1 MKERAVDILE
11 SYRTRFVPKEMA
23 FSDAEYR
30 QRLTR
35 VRDAMRAQGFDL
47 LLLHHLPSVCYLTG
61 YQTPVSDWYTC
72 LIVPLEG
79 DLALQVCDF
88 EVGLAL
94 VHTTVERILSIRWNR
109 MSDAATQLLGLLQE
123 ANVDGKRIGVE
134 SRRTGLNAHA
144 YQLLRDRFP
153 RARFEDASDLVPR
166 VRAVKSA
173 AELECLR
180 QAGRM
185 SVVGM
190 DAAIRAIRP
199 GVTENAI
206 AAAAAAAMI
215 EAGSEFFCND
225 PWVRAGHRSGIIHAT
240 YKRHFVKP
248 GDPVI
253 IELAAV
259 YQRYTAPLYGT
270 AVMGRP
276 PDRLRRLAD
285 TALAALAL
293 LYDNVRPGR
302 TADDVARAAAKGL
315 AGVDPEVYLSEY
327 HAYPVGLGFPPEWPE
342 NSIWIVEGSDE
353 VLRSGMTFHGV
364 RSLRV
369 PGLMAAGFSETI
381 AVTESGCEILT
392 PHRRELAVV

>member
-1 MKERAVDILE
+1 MDLLE
-11 SYRTRFVPKEMA
+11 SYRTRLLPKELA
-23 FSDAEYR
+23 FSEAEYR
-30 QRLTR
+30 GRIAR
-35 VRDAMRAQGFDL
+35 VREAMSTQGLDL

-61 YQTPVSDWYTC
+61 YQTPVSGWYTC
-72 LIVPLEG
+72 LVLPLEG
-79 DLALQVCDF
+79 EVALQVCDF

-94 VHTTVERILSIRWNR
+94 IHTTVERILSVRWNR
-109 MSDAATQLLGLLQE
+109 MDDLATQLVELLRE
-123 ANVDGKRIGVE
+123 GGVDGKRLGIE

-153 RARFEDASDLVPR
+153 RAHFTDASDLVPR
-166 VRAVKSA
+166 VRAVKSP

-185 SVVGM
+185 SVAGM
-190 DAAIRAIRP
+190 AAAIGAIRP

-206 AAAAAAAMI
+206 AAAAAGTMI
-215 EAGSEFFCND
+215 DAGSEFFCTD

-253 IELAAV
+253 IELGAV

-276 PDRLRRLAD
+276 PERLRRLAD
-285 TALAALAL
+285 TALATVAL
-293 LYDNVRPGR
+293 LYENVRAGR
-302 TADDVARAAAKGL
+302 TAHDVARAAAKGL

-342 NSIWIVEGSDE
+342 DSIWIVEGSDE

-364 RSLRV
+364 RSLRI

-381 AVTESGCEILT
+381 AVTDTGCEILT
-392 PHRRELAVV
+392 PHSRELAIV